1 MTTPALEFSLED
13 LRREVRY
20 ACLQGPGDPKESEI
34 LDPYEFI
41 SQPPILRRL
50 GMWIG
55 AQLEPEVS
63 RLMAVGVSA
72 LGLTLAAGLEV
83 NVPVAFVE
91 SGRVLGE
98 FSSGDVVAVVADLT
112 KTGASTRATVEAVRS
127 AGAKVDQL
135 LVVWDRSLGA
145 LDALSELDIPMTVL
159 MEEHAQQV
167 AK

>member
-1 MTTPALEFSLED
+1 MTTPALEFSFED
-13 LRREVRY
+13 LCREVRY

-50 GMWIG
+50 GMWLG
-55 AQLEPEVS
+55 VQLEPEVN
-63 RLMAVGVSA
+63 RLVAVGVSA
-72 LGLTLAAGLEV
+72 LGLALAAGLEV

-91 SGRVLGE
+91 SDRILGE
-98 FSSGDVVAVVADLT
+98 FSAGDVVAVVADLT
-112 KTGASTRATVEAVRS
+112 RTGASTRATVEAVRS
-127 AGAKVDQL
+127 AGARVAQI

-145 LDALSELDIPMTVL
+145 LDALSELEVPVTVL
-159 MEEHAQQV
+159 MEERAHQV